1 MTVMVNMD
9 DRGCVMYNQL
19 KSQNIIIDLEALV
32 KSAEEFDEITSSYAE
47 FMRERILS
55 VSGMN

>member
-1 MTVMVNMD
+1 MD

-19 KSQNIIIDLEALV
+19 KNQNIIIDLETLI
-32 KSAEEFDEITSSYAE
+32 KNAEEFDEITSSYAE

-55 VSGMN
+55 VSGIN